1 MILVYWQSLMKIKN
15 NFVKLEVLGQEIGK
29 GYCYNFK
36 NITKYHS

>member
-29 GYCYNFK
+29 GY
-36 NITKYHS
+36 